1 MFNKRSL
8 LFMIIVCT
16 LFMIGCENEK
26 VKAEIDTIEESF
38 TVENIEFQDKTGRL
52 DALLFGSKFDGKVL
66 ISTDRETLVLYL
78 DYVTFYK
85 TDNAESTI
93 DIQKKIKDEDSINIG
108 FKDDV
113 TAEVY
118 LSKDDVKRVSQKYA
132 SLYSQTLEFKVAN

>member
-1 MFNKRSL
+1 
-8 LFMIIVCT
+8 
-16 LFMIGCENEK
+16 MIGCENEK